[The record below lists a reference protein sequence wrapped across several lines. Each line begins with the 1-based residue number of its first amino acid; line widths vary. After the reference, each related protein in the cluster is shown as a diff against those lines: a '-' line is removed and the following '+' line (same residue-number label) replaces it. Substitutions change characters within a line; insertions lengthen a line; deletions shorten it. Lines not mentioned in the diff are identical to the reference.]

1 MDEIKN
7 LLDEQIKTEISGLS
21 SLKTGS
27 DEKSK
32 AVADLTKLYQAR
44 IDEKKAETALLEHQD
59 RHELER
65 DKYFLE
71 SQTQDEEMRFK
82 RAQYKAQNLDRW
94 VNVGIQVGLT
104 VLSIVSYDI
113 WLRKGLK
120 FEETGTV
127 TSPQTRNLIS
137 KMLPSFKK

>member
-1 MDEIKN
+1 MDKIKT
-7 LLDEQIKTEISGLS
+7 LLDEQIKTEIEGLS

-32 AVADLTKLYQAR
+32 AVTDLTKLYQAR
-44 IDEKKAETALLEHQD
+44 IDEMKAETALLEHQD

-65 DKYFLE
+65 DKHFLE
-71 SQTQDEEMRFK
+71 SQTRDDERVLKEAEHKSR
-82 RAQYKAQNLDRW
+82 NLDRW
-94 VNVGIQVGLT
+94 VNIGLQVGLA

-113 WLRKGLK
+113 WNRRGLK
-120 FEETGTV
+120 FEETGTI
-127 TSPQTRNLIS
+127 TSPHTRNLLS

>member
-7 LLDEQIKTEISGLS
+7 LLDEQIKSEISGLS
-21 SLKTGS
+21 SLTTGS

-32 AVADLTKLYQAR
+32 AVNDLTKLYQAR
-44 IDEKKAETALLEHQD
+44 IDEIKAETALLEHRD

-65 DKYFLE
+65 DKHYLE
-71 SQTQDEEMRFK
+71 SQLSDEERRLK
-82 RAQYKAQNLDRW
+82 EAEYKSRNLDRW
-94 VNVGIQVGLT
+94 LGFGIQAGLA

-113 WLRKGLK
+113 WHRRGLK
-120 FEETGTV
+120 FEETGTI

-137 KMLPSFKK
+137 SMLPKFKK